1 MRKVLFV
8 KLTRL
13 VAVCFLSM
21 TFAML
26 PATVSASPAKTR
38 VVDFTD
44 LNAAFRGAKFWNGA
58 DGAMTVKLSPSRT
71 LWLFGDTW
79 VKRTP
84 SSSTSSSSSS
94 ISPLTCEPRKMINN
108 SVAIETYM
116 FDEKS
121 ESGLLDR
128 EFSKSPDILHI
139 GNLHWSYW
147 FGEPENP
154 KSTFTPKE
162 DGVWYW
168 PGCGAVYG
176 DKLYLLLKK
185 IRKKDDP
192 NPLFQFDWF
201 GEDLVI
207 VENPMEPPNQWVY
220 TIHELGNSSHEI
232 QYGLACTTDDRFFYS
247 ACYMQET
254 PAAPKKTILAR
265 ILLSNLSNKE
275 LSNWQYLCKTSKS
288 TETAWNADSH
298 KATDIIPDGGPE
310 MSLFFEKGSNCYVA
324 VYQPPFSPKVNLR
337 AARKIEGPWSEP
349 LTIFKVPQIRLGD
362 GQPNALIYAGKAHE
376 HLTIGSGIGFTYCAN
391 PGGLELHAKYP
402 DVYFPT
408 ARFQPI
414 SRQTLPNLLH
424 AASERKPEQ

>member
-1 MRKVLFV
+1 MIARRTWLATICLMVFV
-8 KLTRL
+8 FSAWLVVDYPIAKLPI
-13 VAVCFLSM
+13 AI
-21 TFAML
+21 A
-26 PATVSASPAKTR
+26 ATPAKTR
-38 VVDFTD
+38 VINFTD
-44 LNAAFRGAKFWNGA
+44 LNEAFRGAKFWNGA
-58 DGAMTVKLSPSRT
+58 DGAMTVRLSPSRT

-79 VKRTP
+79 VK
-84 SSSTSSSSSS
+84 TSSSSG
-94 ISPLTCEPRKMINN
+94 EPRKMINN
-108 SVAIETYM
+108 SVAIESYM
-116 FDEKS
+116 FDEKL
-121 ESGLLDR
+121 ECGLLDQQ
-128 EFSKSPDILHI
+128 FSKSPDILHI

-154 KSTFTPKE
+154 KSVFAPKE

-176 DKLYLLLKK
+176 DKLYLILKK

-207 VENPMEPPNQWVY
+207 VNNPMEPPSQWFY
-220 TIHELGNSSHEI
+220 TIHPLGNSSHEI
-232 QYGLACTTDDRFFYS
+232 QYGLACTTDDKFFYS
-247 ACYMQET
+247 ACYLQET

-265 ILLSNLSNKE
+265 ISLGRLSNKH
-275 LSNWQYLCKTSKS
+275 LTNWEYCSQNSRS
-288 TETAWNADSH
+288 TEGAWNADSH
-298 KATDIIPDGGPE
+298 KATDIVPDGGPE
-310 MSLFFEKGSNCYVA
+310 MSLFFEKGTNCYIA

-376 HLTIGSGIGFTYCAN
+376 HLTVGSGIGFTYCAN
-391 PGGLELHAKYP
+391 PGGLEAHEKNP
-402 DVYFPT
+402 EVYFPT

-414 SRQTLPNLLH
+414 TRQTLPNLLH
-424 AASERKPEQ
+424 AASKRKPEQ